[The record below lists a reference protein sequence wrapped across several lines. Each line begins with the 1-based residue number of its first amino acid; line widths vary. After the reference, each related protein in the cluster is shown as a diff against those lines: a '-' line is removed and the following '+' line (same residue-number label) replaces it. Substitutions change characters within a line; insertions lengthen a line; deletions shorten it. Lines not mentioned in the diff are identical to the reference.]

1 MQNLH
6 LKNLKSDSIETYL
19 NQLEKYDKKIEK
31 LSTEKLAIFDN
42 ITDVP
47 NEEEHIKILSNIKN
61 KENQIKQTKEK
72 YKTLTIT
79 LLKYFLNELEQ
90 LTKLEQKHYKNIEV
104 IRNYLRDFRHDRD
117 RYVQIKELRYIN
129 NNLKNTKNN

>member
-19 NQLEKYDKKIEK
+19 NQLEKQDKKIEK

-117 RYVQIKELRYIN
+117 RYAQIKELRYIN
-129 NNLKNTKNN
+129 NNIKNIKT

>member
-19 NQLEKYDKKIEK
+19 NQLEKQDKKIEK

-72 YKTLTIT
+72 YKTLTTT

-104 IRNYLRDFRHDRD
+104 IRNYLRDFQHDRD

-129 NNLKNTKNN
+129 NNIKNIKT

>member
-19 NQLEKYDKKIEK
+19 NQLEKYDKEIEK

-117 RYVQIKELRYIN
+117 RYVQIKELRYMN
-129 NNLKNTKNN
+129 NNIKNIKI

>member
-19 NQLEKYDKKIEK
+19 NQLEKQDKKIEK

-47 NEEEHIKILSNIKN
+47 NEG
-61 KENQIKQTKEK
+61 
-72 YKTLTIT
+72 
-79 LLKYFLNELEQ
+79 
-90 LTKLEQKHYKNIEV
+90 
-104 IRNYLRDFRHDRD
+104 
-117 RYVQIKELRYIN
+117 
-129 NNLKNTKNN
+129 NT

>member
-19 NQLEKYDKKIEK
+19 NQLEKQDKKIEK
-31 LSTEKLAIFDN
+31 LSTEKLSIFDN

-129 NNLKNTKNN
+129 NNIKNIKT

>member
-19 NQLEKYDKKIEK
+19 NQLEKQDKKIEK

-61 KENQIKQTKEK
+61 KENQIKQTKEQ
-72 YKTLTIT
+72 YKTFTIT

-90 LTKLEQKHYKNIEV
+90 LTKLEQN
-104 IRNYLRDFRHDRD
+104 
-117 RYVQIKELRYIN
+117 
-129 NNLKNTKNN
+129 

>member
-19 NQLEKYDKKIEK
+19 NQLEKQDKKIEK
-31 LSTEKLAIFDN
+31 LTTEKLAIFDN

-104 IRNYLRDFRHDRD
+104 IRNYLRDFRQDRD

-129 NNLKNTKNN
+129 NNIKNIKT